1 MAISQ
6 TRADVPAIE
15 AAGRTAVAVTFVTLG
30 VTYGVWYS
38 YSVFLVALLKEFG
51 WSRSVLAGA
60 FSVFVIVHGLSGP
73 ALGWLVERLGPRRVI
88 MTGSALTAIGLGLAA
103 ETRAAWHLYLA
114 FGVIAAAGVSSSGW
128 VPSVVLVRGW
138 FPSRIGTALG
148 VASAGIGVG
157 ILALVP
163 LAQLLIDSFGW
174 RWAMRALGLLVVGWA
189 IPATALLVRD
199 PVDRG
204 ESTPHRPARAPESAA
219 QSAGASAAGSGR
231 RAASASSSASIS
243 TPHWTLAAAL
253 RSWRFW
259 TIAGVFVTG
268 SFATQTLLV
277 HQVAYLVDH
286 GVPALAAAAVVGV
299 VGLASVAGKT
309 GWGALSDRYGR
320 EPAYTLAFA
329 CVLASV
335 GMLAVAGA
343 WPGRV
348 LPYAYAVLIGL
359 GYAATA
365 PLTPAVASDLF
376 GSPRFARIFGV
387 LHSTNSIGGAVGA
400 WAGGRIFDVTGSYA
414 PVLWVTAVMA
424 VSAPALLWLAAPR
437 RPNPPPPAS

>member
-1 MAISQ
+1 MAISR
-6 TRADVPAIE
+6 TSTGLPGIA
-15 AAGRTAVAVTFVTLG
+15 AAGRMAVVVTFVTLG

-51 WSRSVLAGA
+51 WSRSILAGA

-73 ALGWLVERLGPRRVI
+73 PLGWLVERLGPRRVI
-88 MTGSALTAIGLGLAA
+88 LTGSALTGVGLALAA
-103 ETRAAWHLYLA
+103 ETRAPWQLYLS

-128 VPSVVLVRGW
+128 VPSVILVRGW

-148 VASAGIGVG
+148 IASAGIGVG
-157 ILALVP
+157 IFALVP
-163 LAQLLIDSFGW
+163 FAQILIDHVGW
-174 RWAMRALGLLVVGWA
+174 RWALRALGLLVTGWV
-189 IPATALLVRD
+189 IPATTLLVRD
-199 PVDRG
+199 PGAPRI
-204 ESTPHRPARAPESAA
+204 EISPRSAAASPARAPAA
-219 QSAGASAAGSGR
+219 
-231 RAASASSSASIS
+231 
-243 TPHWTLAAAL
+243 PHWTLAAAL

-259 TIAGVFVTG
+259 TVGGVFIAG

-277 HQVAYLVDH
+277 HQVVYLVDH
-286 GVPALAAAAVVGV
+286 GVTALAAAAVVGV

-309 GWGALSDRYGR
+309 GWGALSDRFGR

-335 GMLAVAGA
+335 GVLAAIGTR
-343 WPGRV
+343 PGRL

-376 GSPRFARIFGV
+376 GGPRFPRIFGV
-387 LHSTNSIGGAVGA
+387 LHSTNSLGGAAGA
-400 WAGGRIFDVTGSYA
+400 WAAGCIFDATGSYA
-414 PVLWVTAVMA
+414 LVLWVTALMA
-424 VSAPALLWLAAPR
+424 VFAPALLWLAAPR
-437 RPNPPPPAS
+437 RPNPPPASR